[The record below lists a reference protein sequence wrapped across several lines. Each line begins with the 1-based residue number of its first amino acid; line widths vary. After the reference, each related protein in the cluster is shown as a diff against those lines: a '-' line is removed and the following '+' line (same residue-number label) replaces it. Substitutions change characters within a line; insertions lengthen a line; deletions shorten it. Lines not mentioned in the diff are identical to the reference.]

1 MNTYSQTRINGNVMP
16 FIMGCTKPA
25 QIEVMGDDDRIIYDP
40 YTQSTIVN
48 MRTIGT
54 RCLKSSST
62 RKRNSA
68 GGNYSASDKKN
79 EIDDSKYVK

>member
-54 RCLKSSST
+54 RSLRSSLT
-62 RKRNSA
+62 NKKTA
-68 GGNYSASDKKN
+68 LGGHKLVTDKKN
-79 EIDDSKYVK
+79 EIDDSKIVK

>member
-1 MNTYSQTRINGNVMP
+1 MDTYSQTRINGNVMP

-25 QIEVMGDDDRIIYDP
+25 QIEVMGDDVRIIYDS

-54 RCLKSSST
+54 RSLRSSLT
-62 RKRNSA
+62 NKKTA
-68 GGNYSASDKKN
+68 LGGHKLVTDKKN

>member
-1 MNTYSQTRINGNVMP
+1 MDTYSQTRINGNVMP

-25 QIEVMGDDDRIIYDP
+25 QIEVMGDDVRIIYDP

-54 RCLKSSST
+54 RSLRSSLT
-62 RKRNSA
+62 NKKTA
-68 GGNYSASDKKN
+68 LGGHKLVTDKKN